1 MKTIRIVAWILVAV
15 ICAGMAYALISQRT
29 GKGITEMVGAQIG
42 GPFTLEKTDGSVFTD
57 KDLAGKP
64 YAMFFGFT
72 HCPEVCP
79 TTLWEASGWLK
90 ELGTDADRIAI
101 YFVTVDPERDTGEL
115 LAEYLTSFDP
125 RITGLTGTNEQIE
138 QIKQAYRVYA
148 RKVPLEDGDYTMDH
162 TASMYLMHGD
172 GNFAGTIAYQEN
184 SETAIAK
191 LRRLIKD
198 G

>member
-57 KDLAGKP
+57 KDLAGNP
-64 YAMFFGFT
+64 DAMFFGFT

>member
-42 GPFTLEKTDGSVFTD
+42 GPFTLEKTDGSVITD

-101 YFVTVDPERDTGEL
+101 YFVTVDPERDTGEF

-125 RITGLTGTNEQIE
+125 RITGLTGTSEQIE

-172 GNFAGTIAYQEN
+172 GSFAGTIAYQEN

>member
-172 GNFAGTIAYQEN
+172 GSFAGTIAYQEN

>member
-1 MKTIRIVAWILVAV
+1 MKTIRITAWILVAV
-15 ICAGMAYALISQRT
+15 LCAGIAYALVSQRT
-29 GKGITEMVGAQIG
+29 GKGIAELAGAKIG
-42 GPFTLEKTDGSVFTD
+42 GPFTLERTNGSSFTD
-57 KDLAGKP
+57 RDLAGKP

>member
-115 LAEYLTSFDP
+115 LAEYLTSFYP

>member
-42 GPFTLEKTDGSVFTD
+42 GPFTLEKTDGSVITD

-101 YFVTVDPERDTGEL
+101 YFVTVDPERDTGEF

-172 GNFAGTIAYQEN
+172 GSFAGTIAYQEN

>member
-1 MKTIRIVAWILVAV
+1 MKTIRIVAWTLVAV